1 MGDTDKQ
8 FNAKLIDDYYY
19 NLRIR
24 KIAAKEGAVETLKE
38 IDQKLKI
45 IKLQLQPLEL
55 PDEDE

>member
-8 FNAKLIDDYYY
+8 FNAKLIEEYYY

-24 KIAAKEGAVETLKE
+24 RLAEKEGATETIKE
-38 IDQKLKI
+38 IDERLKL

-55 PDEDE
+55 PD